1 MNTMLSCFSSLLV
14 AGLSA
19 AGPLQSQRQPL
30 PGLPIVSPPTQ
41 HPALAGPLLLRHGAG
56 TRAASS
62 EPAPEPVTRG
72 VKIRGKE
79 LKAAVKKVAA
89 LPWRKLT
96 SAKAESKRAGRPI
109 LLLQTLGKL
118 DGFA

>member
-41 HPALAGPLLLRHGAG
+41 HPALAGQLLLRQGAG
-56 TRAASS
+56 TRCCTN
-62 EPAPEPVTRG
+62 PAPEPVTRG

-89 LPWRKLT
+89 LPWRKLA
-96 SAKAESKRAGRPI
+96 SAKAESKRGGRPI